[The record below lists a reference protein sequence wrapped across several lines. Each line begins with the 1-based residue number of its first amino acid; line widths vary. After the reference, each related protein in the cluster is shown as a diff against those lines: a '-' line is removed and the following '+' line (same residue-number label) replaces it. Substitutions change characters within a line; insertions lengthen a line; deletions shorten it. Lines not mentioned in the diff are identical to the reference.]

1 MLDAETKAE
10 IRRLY
15 FGEHWKVGTLAR
27 HFGVH
32 HTTVKR
38 AIGADSFA
46 SNPKSSS
53 RPSQLDPFV
62 PFMRDELA
70 KKPKLTG
77 TSLHRMLAARG
88 YPGSAIQVRRKIR
101 QLGLRPKP
109 QAYLRVHALPAEE
122 VQVDWMHVGDVEI
135 KGFTRRLSAL
145 VFVCSY
151 SRAIFAHFAYEQTVG
166 AVLEGH
172 RDAFAYFGGVPRSLL
187 YDNMK
192 TVVIER
198 SGSAVRYNIAFTRMR
213 QHYHFKA
220 KTCPPRC
227 PEQKGKV
234 ERAVR
239 YIRDSFVQERTFLSA
254 KEAQRR
260 FMSWTEQIAGERP
273 CQSDREMTVTEALKV
288 EKGLLMPLPQ
298 HPYECCDVREVRP
311 RKYPFVT
318 FDLNEYSVPHILVGE
333 TLTLL
338 ADSKR
343 IRIVHKNDV
352 VAEHPRL
359 WGAREVAENPEHI
372 ATLLE
377 TRHAGADAQGR
388 VRLAREVPGIEQ
400 LYQALIEAETP
411 LGRATVRLTALL
423 DTYGSKCMR
432 DALEHAHKSG
442 QRLTVQRIAEALSEL
457 YYSPDDPMPEPTF
470 VAKHHLSSYTVVNH
484 DLGDYDDLF

>member
-38 AIGADSFA
+38 AIDADSFV
-46 SNPKSSS
+46 SNPKSTS

-70 KKPKLTG
+70 KNPKLTG
-77 TSLHRMLAARG
+77 TSLHRMLKARG

-101 QLGLRPKP
+101 QLELRPKP
-109 QAYLRVHALPAEE
+109 RAYLRVHALPAEE
-122 VQVDWMHVGDVEI
+122 IQVDWMHIGDVDI

-166 AVLEGH
+166 AVLEAH
-172 RDAFAYFGGVPRSLL
+172 RNAFDYFGGVSRSLL

-198 SGSAVRYNIAFTRMR
+198 SGSAIRFNIAFTKMR

-220 KTCPPRC
+220 KVCPPRC

-239 YIRDSFVQERTFLSA
+239 YIRDSFVQGRKFNSA
-254 KEAQRR
+254 SHAQRE
-260 FMSWTEQIAGERP
+260 FAAWAKDEACARP
-273 CQSDREMTVTEALKV
+273 CQSDREMSVGEALEV
-288 EKGLLMPLPQ
+288 ERGLLMPLPQ
-298 HPYECCDVREVRP
+298 HPYDCCDIREVRA

-318 FDLNEYSVPHILVGE
+318 FDMNEYSVPHTLVGE

-343 IRIVHKNDV
+343 IRIVHKGDL
-352 VAEHPRL
+352 VADHPRH
-359 WGAREVAENPEHI
+359 WGAREVSENPEHI
-372 ATLLE
+372 ETLLE
-377 TRHAGADAQGR
+377 MRHAGGEAQGR
-388 VRLAREVPGIEQ
+388 MRLAREIPGIEQ
-400 LYQALIEAETP
+400 LYQSLIETETP

-423 DTYGSKCMR
+423 DTYGPRCMQ
-432 DALEHAHKSG
+432 DALKHALESE
-442 QRLTVQRIAEALSEL
+442 QRLTVQRLAKALSEL
-457 YYSPDDPMPEPTF
+457 YYSPEDPMPEPTF
-470 VAKHHLSSYTVVNH
+470 VAKHHLSTYNVQNH
-484 DLGDYDDLF
+484 NLEDYDDLF